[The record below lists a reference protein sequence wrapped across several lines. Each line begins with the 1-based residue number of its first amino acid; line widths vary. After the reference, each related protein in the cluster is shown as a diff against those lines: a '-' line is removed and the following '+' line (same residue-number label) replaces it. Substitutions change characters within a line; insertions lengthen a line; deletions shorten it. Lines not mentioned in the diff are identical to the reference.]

1 MNVSVSSI
9 MSKWYGDAQK
19 LVRAIFTLAEKLQ
32 PCIVFVDEVD
42 SFLTTRGGHS
52 EHEASLSIKTEFMQ
66 CWEGM
71 STRRNTRILV
81 MGTTNRRS
89 AIDPAVLR
97 RFTTQYEIP
106 LPNLSQRKG
115 IIRGYLQRHAEDCG
129 LGSSTFT
136 PEILSDEI
144 RNCEHGLTALE
155 WLAAKTEGFSGSDL
169 HELCAQAAKAPVI
182 EAFTELHGAQ
192 ILAEVTID
200 PVYRP
205 CDFKDFAAALAIA
218 KPPLADRSDKVD
230 MDGASISD
238 LLRFY
243 KNSSQFLD
251 AMGVMASDERE
262 DKNDDEDGESSMKNG
277 ANGSKGESRS
287 NTRGPNL

>member
-97 RFTTQYEIP
+97 RFTTQYKV
-106 LPNLSQRKG
+106 NLIFR
-115 IIRGYLQRHAEDCG
+115 
-129 LGSSTFT
+129 
-136 PEILSDEI
+136 
-144 RNCEHGLTALE
+144 
-155 WLAAKTEGFSGSDL
+155 
-169 HELCAQAAKAPVI
+169 
-182 EAFTELHGAQ
+182 
-192 ILAEVTID
+192 
-200 PVYRP
+200 
-205 CDFKDFAAALAIA
+205 DFQNF
-218 KPPLADRSDKVD
+218 V
-230 MDGASISD
+230 
-238 LLRFY
+238 
-243 KNSSQFLD
+243 
-251 AMGVMASDERE
+251 
-262 DKNDDEDGESSMKNG
+262 
-277 ANGSKGESRS
+277 
-287 NTRGPNL
+287 